1 MLIRK
6 LFRTAWK
13 YKAQFISMILMIA
26 IGMGV
31 FFGFNIEWYSLEK
44 DVNAFVEKTDYAD
57 FRIYN
62 TAGFSE
68 EDIKAVQELAEVD
81 AASRVL
87 SVNVGIKGSD
97 DLLSLFCPEEHT
109 VSKAYRMEGEEY
121 DGEKEGFWLSDSY
134 AAANEVEVGDTLTL
148 VYRGIQMEGEVLGLV
163 KSAEYTVCVA
173 DENQLMPDYEVFGYV
188 YASPKLVFGALG
200 MEFYPQINICSDS
213 SKAEM
218 ENLIADALGT
228 TTLVL
233 SKDEHYSYAGPVS
246 EIEEGQTMGSILPV
260 LFLAIAML
268 TMVTTMHRI
277 AANEKVQI
285 GTLKALGFRDG
296 RILRHYTSYGLVL
309 GLVGSGLGIVLGF
322 CVARLIINPD
332 GMMGT
337 YLDMPYWDLCMPG
350 FCWAVLVL
358 VVAFMT
364 LISFLSVKK
373 MLKGTAADTLRAYTP
388 KVMKAMKIEGTKIWN
403 ALSFGTKWNL
413 RDVVRHKSRSFMT
426 LLGIIGC
433 MLLLVGGLGM
443 KDTMADFFHLID
455 EVVNN
460 YTTRVNIVENAS
472 NEEVLKFAE
481 EVDGDWLAASSVKLR
496 TADNA
501 EGGQGGSSAD
511 NGESASGDKAEGK
524 AVSLEIYDVENDR
537 IHFIN
542 EENEVVEISD
552 EGAYICLRL
561 ADAYEVGGTITFS
574 PYGEEETYT
583 VKVAG
588 VLRSV
593 MTENIVMTREYAEK
607 AGIPYQIT
615 SVFTDKEQAK
625 ISDESFI
632 SGKQSKAAIMESYDS
647 FMEIMDIMVAIF
659 VIGAVV
665 LGTVVLYNLGVMS
678 YVERSRELA
687 TLKVVGFRDR
697 HIGKILISQNIWL
710 TVLGVLIGLPGGVAV
725 LQALIVSLV
734 SEYELKLTLGV
745 LTYSVSILLTFGV
758 SLVVG
763 LFVARKNKNIDMVE
777 ALKGTE

>member
-13 YKAQFISMILMIA
+13 YKAQFISMIIMIA

-44 DVNAFVEKTDYAD
+44 DVNAFVDETNYAD

-68 EDIKAVQELAEVD
+68 EDIEAIKDIAEVE

-87 SVNVGIKGSD
+87 SVNVGIKDSD
-97 DLLSLFCPEEHT
+97 DLLSLFCAEDHV
-109 VSKAYRMEGEEY
+109 VSKAYLVEGEDY
-121 DGEKEGFWLSDSY
+121 GGDKEGFWLSDSY
-134 AAANEVEVGDTLTL
+134 ARANELAVGDELTL
-148 VYRGIQMEGEVLGLV
+148 VYRGMEISGDVLGLI

-173 DENQLMPDYEVFGYV
+173 DENQLMPDYETFGFVYV
-188 YASPKLVFGALG
+188 SPKLVFDTLG
-200 MEFYPQINICSDS
+200 MEFYPQVNICADC
-213 SKAEM
+213 SKSQM
-218 ENLIADALGT
+218 EDLIADALGT

-296 RILRHYTSYGLVL
+296 RILRHYTSYGLML
-309 GLVGSGLGIVLGF
+309 GVFGSALGVWLGF
-322 CVARLIINPD
+322 VVARLIINPN

-337 YLDMPYWDLCMPG
+337 YLDMPYWDLYMPE
-350 FCWAVLVL
+350 FCW
-358 VVAFMT
+358 VVMVVVILFMT

-373 MLKGTAADTLRAYTP
+373 MLKGTAADALRAYTP
-388 KVMKAMKIEGTKIWN
+388 KAMKAMKIEDTKLWKH
-403 ALSFGTKWNL
+403 LPFGTKWNL
-413 RDVVRHKSRSFMT
+413 RDVVRHKSRSAMT
-426 LLGIIGC
+426 LLGIVGC

-443 KDTMADFFHLID
+443 KDTMAGFFGLID

-472 NEEVLKFAE
+472 KEEVLEFVE
-481 EVDGDWLAASSVKLR
+481 EVNGDWLAASSVKLDGVAKEESGQVDG
-496 TADNA
+496 TDNDKKDADNA
-501 EGGQGGSSAD
+501 ES
-511 NGESASGDKAEGK
+511 K
-524 AVSLEIYDVENDR
+524 AVTLEIYHVENDMIR
-537 IHFIN
+537 FIN
-542 EENEVVEISD
+542 EENETVELTD

-561 ADAYEVGGTITFS
+561 ADGIEIGDTITFS
-574 PYGEEETYT
+574 PYGEEETYS

-593 MTENIVMTREYAEK
+593 MTENIVMTEKYAEK
-607 AGIPYQIT
+607 VGIPYQIT
-615 SVFTDKEQAK
+615 SVYTDMEQSK
-625 ISDESFI
+625 IADESFI

-647 FMEIMDIMVAIF
+647 FMEIMNIMVAIF
-659 VIGAVV
+659 VIGAIV

-710 TVLGVLIGLPGGVAV
+710 TVIGVLIGLPGGVAV
-725 LQALIVSLV
+725 LHALIVSLV

-763 LFVARKNKNIDMVE
+763 LFVAKKNKQIDMVE
-777 ALKGTE
+777 ALKGAE

>member
-1 MLIRK
+1 MLLRK

-13 YKAQFISMILMIA
+13 YKAQFISMIIMIA

-44 DVNAFVEKTDYAD
+44 DVNAFVEETDYAD

-62 TAGFSE
+62 TIGFSE
-68 EDIKAVQELAEVD
+68 EDIKAVQKIAGVE

-87 SVNVGIKGSD
+87 SVNVGIKDSD
-97 DLLSLFCPEEHT
+97 DLLSLFCPEEYN
-109 VSKAYRMEGEEY
+109 VSKVHLMSGEEY
-121 DGEKEGFWLSDSY
+121 DEDKEGFWLSDSY
-134 AAANEVEVGDTLTL
+134 ASANDVELGDMLTL
-148 VYRGIQMEGEVLGLV
+148 VYRGIEIEGKVLGFI

-173 DENQLMPDYEVFGYV
+173 DENQLMPDYKTFGFV

-233 SKDEHYSYAGPVS
+233 SKEEHYSYAGPLS
-246 EIEEGQTMGSILPV
+246 EIEEGKTMGSILPV

-309 GLVGSGLGIVLGF
+309 GLFGSALGIVLGF
-322 CVARLIINPD
+322 FVARLIINPE

-337 YLDMPYWDLCMPG
+337 YLDMPYWDLYMPT
-350 FCWAVLVL
+350 FCWWILVL
-358 VVAFMT
+358 VVSFMT

-388 KVMKAMKIEGTKIWN
+388 KVMKAMKVESTLFWQK
-403 ALSFGTKWNL
+403 LPFGTKWNF
-413 RDVVRHKSRSFMT
+413 RDVVRHKSRSLMT

-443 KDTMADFFHLID
+443 KDTMGGFFDLID
-455 EVVNN
+455 DVVNH

-472 NEEVLKFAE
+472 NEEILTFAE
-481 EVDGDWLAASSVKLR
+481 GVDGDWLAASSVKLTQLEDR
-496 TADNA
+496 
-501 EGGQGGSSAD
+501 
-511 NGESASGDKAEGK
+511 
-524 AVSLEIYDVENDR
+524 AVSLEIYNVEKDMIRFIDEDND
-537 IHFIN
+537 IVSIGDDG
-542 EENEVVEISD
+542 V
-552 EGAYICLRL
+552 YICLRL
-561 ADAYEVGGTITFS
+561 QEEFKVGDTLEFS
-574 PYGEEETYT
+574 PYGEEETYR

-593 MTENIVMTREYAEK
+593 MTENIVMTDVYAQK

-615 SVFTDKEQAK
+615 SVYTDKEQAE
-625 ISDESFI
+625 ISDASFI

-647 FMEIMDIMVAIF
+647 FMEIMDIMVAVF
-659 VIGAVV
+659 VVGAVV

-697 HIGKILISQNIWL
+697 HIGRILISQNIWL
-710 TVLGVLIGLPGGVAV
+710 TVIGVLVGLPGGVAV
-725 LQALIVSLV
+725 LQLLVTSLV

-763 LFVARKNKNIDMVE
+763 LFVAKKNKQIDMVE
-777 ALKGTE
+777 ALKGAE